1 MGSMGLLSTVGL
13 RWRIMDAMYE
23 LMIRLLIASGLLALF
38 IWNPYPLQ
46 YLELKSYDTLIMSTE
61 PVQNENILIV
71 DLDEDLIKAY
81 EGYPLPRSLYAE
93 LITKTNAI
101 PGITVLMPDPDIRGK
116 ENDLTLSNAMMEV
129 PTVLASAA
137 STQSSKESLH
147 VGTAQLGGDP
157 LPWLY
162 EYPGILRTESTLELS
177 RKGLGLITATP
188 EIDGVT
194 RRIPLV
200 VNVQSKLYPAFALEL
215 LRLAVN
221 DPSYQLKTT
230 QEGISW
236 IRVPSYPLMNT
247 DANARIFLDW
257 NTNFYKQTGL
267 EFLTNPID
275 APFVI
280 FGVTAEGVVNPTPT
294 PAGVKYPHEIQAN
307 ILHNLINGSAPS
319 TPTWAGGSELLGALL
334 AISIIAVTA
343 SYIWVS
349 LPTLVILIAG
359 LIYGAWY
366 AFQSSYLIDVSG
378 IILISFL
385 FWSIESF
392 RNFITQYLLRLQ
404 IKQQF
409 GTYVSPDLV
418 KKLQEDP
425 TLLRLGGET
434 KRLTFLFSD
443 IRGFTPISEKYQ
455 KDPQGLTKLIN
466 RFLDNQTEIILKH
479 GGTIDK
485 YMGDCIMAFWNAP
498 LDIDDQE
505 RKATECV
512 LEMREAL
519 GELNEKLKEE
529 NLDQINTGAGINTG
543 LCVVGNFGSSSRFD
557 YSVLGD
563 AVNLAARLESS
574 CKNYDVDLVIS
585 EHSLVDGYDYE
596 FLDEVTVKGKSEPV
610 KIYTI
615 RK

>member
-1 MGSMGLLSTVGL
+1 MRRLALRLGIAGS
-13 RWRIMDAMYE
+13 
-23 LMIRLLIASGLLALF
+23 LIALF

-46 YLELKSYDTLIMSTE
+46 YLELKGYDTLIMSTE

-71 DLDEDLIKAY
+71 DLDEALVKAY

-93 LITKTNAI
+93 LITKTNAV

-116 ENDLTLSNAMMEV
+116 ENDLLLSNSMREV

-137 STQSSKESLH
+137 SAQTSEQGLH
-147 VGTAQLGGDP
+147 VGTAQLGEDP

-162 EYPGILRTESTLELS
+162 QYQGILRTESILALN
-177 RKGLGLITATP
+177 RKGLGLVTATP

-230 QEGISW
+230 LEGIDW
-236 IRVPSYPLMNT
+236 IRVPSYPLMKT

-267 EFLTNPID
+267 EFLESPID

-294 PAGVKYPHEIQAN
+294 PAGLKYPHEVQAN

-319 TPTWAGGSELLGALL
+319 TPTWAPAGELFALILGLL
-334 AISIIAVTA
+334 LIAVTV
-343 SYIWVS
+343 SSIYISAPVIFS
-349 LPTLVILIAG
+349 LIGGSIF
-359 LIYGAWY
+359 GAWY
-366 AFQSSYLIDVSG
+366 LFQSSYLFDVTG
-378 IILISFL
+378 LIILWFL

-498 LDIDDQE
+498 LDIEDQE

-519 GELNEKLKEE
+519 GELNERLREE
-529 NLDQINTGAGINTG
+529 GLDEINTGAGINTG

-596 FLDEVTVKGKSEPV
+596 FLDECYGKRQVRAS
-610 KIYTI
+610 
-615 RK
+615 

>member
-1 MGSMGLLSTVGL
+1 MESISISIFRVE
-13 RWRIMDAMYE
+13 R
-23 LMIRLLIASGLLALF
+23 
-38 IWNPYPLQ
+38 
-46 YLELKSYDTLIMSTE
+46 YDTLIMSTE

-71 DLDEDLIKAY
+71 DLDEDLVKAY

-93 LITKTNAI
+93 LITKTNAV
-101 PGITVLMPDPDIRGK
+101 PGITVLMPDADIRGK
-116 ENDLTLSNAMMEV
+116 ENDTKLSNAMREV

-137 STQSSKESLH
+137 SAQTSEQGLH
-147 VGTAQLGGDP
+147 VGTAQLGEDP

-162 EYPGILRTESTLELS
+162 QYQGILRTESILELN
-177 RKGLGLITATP
+177 RKGLGLVTATP

-230 QEGISW
+230 QEGIDW
-236 IRVPSYPLMNT
+236 IRVPSYPLMKT

-257 NTNFYKQTGL
+257 NTKFYKQTGL
-267 EFLTNPID
+267 EFLESPID

-294 PAGVKYPHEIQAN
+294 PAGLKYPHEVQAN

-319 TPTWAGGSELLGALL
+319 TPTWAPAGELFGLALGLLLIALTVSSIYISAPVIFSLIGGSMF
-334 AISIIAVTA
+334 
-343 SYIWVS
+343 
-349 LPTLVILIAG
+349 
-359 LIYGAWY
+359 GAWY
-366 AFQSSYLIDVSG
+366 LFQSSYLFDVTG
-378 IILISFL
+378 LIIIWFL

>member
-1 MGSMGLLSTVGL
+1 
-13 RWRIMDAMYE
+13 
-23 LMIRLLIASGLLALF
+23 MIRILTLVAAVALF

-46 YLELKSYDTLIMSTE
+46 YLELKGYDTLIMSTE

-71 DLDEDLIKAY
+71 DLDEELVKAY
-81 EGYPLPRSLYAE
+81 KGYPLPRSLYAE
-93 LITKTNAI
+93 LITKTNAV
-101 PGITVLMPDPDIRGK
+101 PGITVLMPDADIRGK
-116 ENDLTLSNAMMEV
+116 ENDTKLSIAMQKV

-137 STQSSKESLH
+137 SAQTSEQGLH
-147 VGTAQLGGDP
+147 VGTAQLGEDP

-162 EYPGILRTESTLELS
+162 EYQGILRTESILELN
-177 RKGLGLITATP
+177 RKGLGLVTATP

-230 QEGISW
+230 LEGIDW
-236 IRVPSYPLMNT
+236 IRVPSYPLMKT

-267 EFLTNPID
+267 EFLESPID

-294 PAGVKYPHEIQAN
+294 PAGLKYPHEVQAN

-319 TPTWAGGSELLGALL
+319 TPTWAPAGELFALILGLLLIALTVSSIYTSAPVIFSLIGGS
-334 AISIIAVTA
+334 IF
-343 SYIWVS
+343 
-349 LPTLVILIAG
+349 
-359 LIYGAWY
+359 GAWY
-366 AFQSSYLIDVSG
+366 LFQSSYLFDVTG
-378 IILISFL
+378 LILIWFL

-434 KRLTFLFSD
+434 KQLTFLFSD

-455 KDPQGLTKLIN
+455 EDPQGLTKLIN

-485 YMGDCIMAFWNAP
+485 YMGDCIMAFWGAP
-498 LDIDDQE
+498 LEDIWHRE
-505 RKATECV
+505 NAIKCA

-519 GELNEKLKEE
+519 GELNEILKEE
-529 NLDQINTGAGINTG
+529 GLDEINTGAGINSG

-563 AVNLAARLESS
+563 SVNLAARLESS

-585 EHSLVDGYDYE
+585 EYSKVGKHDYE

>member
-1 MGSMGLLSTVGL
+1 
-13 RWRIMDAMYE
+13 
-23 LMIRLLIASGLLALF
+23 MIRLLTATGLVALF
-38 IWNPYPLQ
+38 IWNPYPFQ
-46 YLELKSYDTLIMSTE
+46 YLELKGYDTLIMSTE

-71 DLDEDLIKAY
+71 DLDEDLVKAY

-93 LITKTNAI
+93 LIQKTNAV
-101 PGITVLMPDPDIRGK
+101 PGITVLMPDADIRGK
-116 ENDLTLSNAMMEV
+116 ENDNLFSSAMRKI

-137 STQSSKESLH
+137 SAQSTEQGLH
-147 VGTAQLGGDP
+147 VGTAQLGEDP

-162 EYPGILRTESTLELS
+162 EYPGIIPTEPTLES
-177 RKGLGLITATP
+177 KIKGIGVVTATP

-200 VNVQSKLYPAFALEL
+200 VNVGSKLYPSFALEL
-215 LRLAVN
+215 LRVAVS

-230 QEGISW
+230 SEGVSW
-236 IRVPSYPLMNT
+236 VRIPNYPLMNT
-247 DANARIFLDW
+247 DANARIFLNW
-257 NTNFYKQTGL
+257 NTTFYKQSLL
-267 EFLTNPID
+267 EYLQEPID

-280 FGVTAEGVVNPTPT
+280 FGTTAEGITNPVPT
-294 PAGVKYPHEIQAN
+294 PAGAKYPHEIQAN
-307 ILHNLINGSAPS
+307 ILHNLITGTAPSAPAWTLS
-319 TPTWAGGSELLGALL
+319 GKLAFGLLSFTLL
-334 AISIIAVTA
+334 ALTVSRVYISILA
-343 SYIWVS
+343 
-349 LPTLVILIAG
+349 LVLVVAG
-359 LIYGAWY
+359 AMYGMGY
-366 AFQSSYLIDVSG
+366 AYRSSYLLNLNGVVVVS
-378 IILISFL
+378 ILYWGYHTFLSFL
-385 FWSIESF
+385 SEY
-392 RNFITQYLLRLQ
+392 RQKLQ

-425 TLLRLGGET
+425 TLLRLGGSTEQ
-434 KRLTFLFSD
+434 LTFLFSD

-455 KDPQGLTKLIN
+455 KNPQGLTSLIN

-485 YMGDCIMAFWNAP
+485 YMGDCIMAFWGAP
-498 LDIDDQE
+498 LPDENHIE
-505 RKATECV
+505 NATKAAI
-512 LEMREAL
+512 EMRIAL
-519 GELNEKLKEE
+519 EELNETLREE
-529 NLDQINTGAGINTG
+529 GLDQINTGAGINSG
-543 LCVVGNFGSSSRFD
+543 PCVVGNFGSTTRFD

-574 CKNYDVDLVIS
+574 CKNYDADLIIS
-585 EHSLVDGYDYE
+585 EHSLVDGYEYE

>member
-1 MGSMGLLSTVGL
+1 MKTLALRLSIIGSLLT
-13 RWRIMDAMYE
+13 
-23 LMIRLLIASGLLALF
+23 LF
-38 IWNPYPLQ
+38 IWNPYPFQ
-46 YLELKSYDTLIMSTE
+46 YLELKGYDTLIMSTE

-71 DLDEDLIKAY
+71 DLDEDIVKAY

-93 LITKTNAI
+93 LITKTNAV
-101 PGITVLMPDPDIRGK
+101 PGITVLMPDADIRGK
-116 ENDLTLSNAMMEV
+116 ENDVLLSNAMMNV

-147 VGTAQLGGDP
+147 VGTAQLGEDP

-162 EYPGILRTESTLELS
+162 QYPGILRTESILELS
-177 RKGLGLITATP
+177 RKGLGLVTATP

-230 QEGISW
+230 QEGIDW
-236 IRVPSYPLMNT
+236 IRVPSYPLMKT

-257 NTNFYKQTGL
+257 NTKFYKQTGS
-267 EFLTNPID
+267 EFLESPID

-294 PAGVKYPHEIQAN
+294 PAGLKYPHEIQAN

-319 TPTWAGGSELLGALL
+319 TPTWAPAGELFGLTLGLL
-334 AISIIAVTA
+334 
-343 SYIWVS
+343 
-349 LPTLVILIAG
+349 LIALTVSSIYISAPVIFS
-359 LIYGAWY
+359 LIGGAMFGAWY
-366 AFQSSYLIDVSG
+366 LFQSSYLFDVTG
-378 IILISFL
+378 LIVIWFL

-498 LDIDDQE
+498 LDVEDQE

-529 NLDQINTGAGINTG
+529 NLDQINTGAGINSG

-585 EHSLVDGYDYE
+585 EYSLVDGYDYE